1 MYYSSSS
8 SCDDNEKDDR
18 SEDRPSHLH
27 SIDSASYYNDDKE
40 TILHPT
46 TSGPL
51 GTQDICECGAEE
63 IENEDGGPDSPSRS
77 SSNKV
82 KEDDRVVIS
91 TLRLEEKIV
100 SLMNRVWI
108 LETENDVIRSRWK
121 KGDKNGHRSDD
132 IEDLYRN
139 PYDSPT
145 KNGGDTNLSI
155 FSEDNDLTLTRD
167 NHSPRK
173 NMNQEESATSEDP
186 ASLEEQNRSLRADLA
201 ISEEIQERMR
211 GVMVTLENRDKRQSD
226 KVEELSNEL
235 EEAAKKHKEVME
247 SLQKDQQVEEI
258 KRQKLQTD
266 LEEELSRELEE
277 VARKH
282 QQAIGTLQNELE
294 IEKIKRQKLQADF
307 EEETKRIREEYA
319 QNLSV
324 EKECIDGS
332 TGSVAYQ
339 TSSTAK
345 AAELISDLS
354 NELKLTMER
363 ESQLKDELDDFR
375 RERKEDNVAFKAI
388 QKELLVSRDQ
398 HQREK
403 NALLKHNEE
412 LESLNIDLIRKFNT
426 LESQCEEL
434 MAKTN
439 QGKNNQR
446 DMYSNRN
453 SNEKEMRAMEDYLYT
468 LSIKYEESQ
477 KEIASLKT
485 RLALRETTIAELR
498 SKAPPPKR
506 PPVRSKESSRIS
518 QRTRMQIQ
526 HDRISHI
533 VRSNEEDSSIYHDS
547 PSKDSSLHYPSEDDI
562 TSRDE
567 QREDASFAGSSF
579 SFADSSYSR
588 FPNRAEI

>member
-8 SCDDNEKDDR
+8 SSDENEKEYR
-18 SEDRPSHLH
+18 SENQPSHLH
-27 SIDSASYYNDDKE
+27 PIDSAPYYNDGKE
-40 TILHPT
+40 TILHPA
-46 TSGPL
+46 TSGPMD
-51 GTQDICECGAEE
+51 TQGICECGAGGV
-63 IENEDGGPDSPSRS
+63 ENEDRGRDSLSRL
-77 SSNKV
+77 SSNRV
-82 KEDDRVVIS
+82 KEDDRKEIS
-91 TLRLEEKIV
+91 TLLLEEKIV

-121 KGDKNGHRSDD
+121 KGEKDGHRSDD

-145 KNGGDTNLSI
+145 KNSGDTNLSI
-155 FSEDNDLTLTRD
+155 FSEDNDFTLTGD
-167 NHSPRK
+167 NHSPQE
-173 NMNQEESATSEDP
+173 NMNQDETATSEDP
-186 ASLEEQNRSLRADLA
+186 ASLERKNRSLRVDLA

-211 GVMVTLENRDKRQSD
+211 SAMVSLENCDKRRSER
-226 KVEELSNEL
+226 VEELSNEL
-235 EEAAKKHKEVME
+235 EDAAKQHKQATET
-247 SLQKDQQVEEI
+247 LKKDLQVEEI

-266 LEEELSRELEE
+266 LEEELSKELED

-282 QQAIGTLQNELE
+282 KKAMGTLQNELE
-294 IEKIKRQKLQADF
+294 IEKIKRQKLETDF
-307 EEETKRIREEYA
+307 EEETKRIREEHT
-319 QNLSV
+319 QFHDV
-324 EKECIDGS
+324 EEECINGS
-332 TGSVAYQ
+332 TGLDVHQ
-339 TSSTAK
+339 MSSTTK

-363 ESQLKDELDDFR
+363 ESQLKDELDGFR
-375 RERKEDNVAFKAI
+375 RERKEDKIAVKAI
-388 QKELLVSRDQ
+388 QKELLVSGDQ

-412 LESLNIDLIRKFNT
+412 LESLNIDLIRKFNI

-434 MAKTN
+434 MTETN

-446 DMYSNRN
+446 DMYDTRN
-453 SNEKEMRAMEDYLYT
+453 TNEKEMRAMEDYLYS

-485 RLALRETTIAELR
+485 RVALRETTIVELR
-498 SKAPPPKR
+498 SKAPPAKR
-506 PPVRSKESSRIS
+506 PPVRSKASSRIS

-533 VRSNEEDSSIYHDS
+533 VRSNEEDRSIYHDS
-547 PSKDSSLHYPSEDDI
+547 LSKGSSLHYHSDDDF

-567 QREDASFAGSSF
+567 QREDESFAGSSF
-579 SFADSSYSR
+579 SFADSSYSK

>member
-8 SCDDNEKDDR
+8 SSDDNEKDDR
-18 SEDRPSHLH
+18 SKDQPGHLH
-27 SIDSASYYNDDKE
+27 PIDSDPYYNDDKE
-40 TILHPT
+40 TILHPS
-46 TSGPL
+46 TSGQMDTE
-51 GTQDICECGAEE
+51 GICECGAGGV
-63 IENEDGGPDSPSRS
+63 ENVDRGPDSPSRS
-77 SSNKV
+77 SSNRL
-82 KEDDRVVIS
+82 KEDDRVEIS
-91 TLRLEEKIV
+91 TLLLEEKIV

-121 KGDKNGHRSDD
+121 KRDKDGQQSDD

-155 FSEDNDLTLTRD
+155 FPEDNDFTLTGD

-173 NMNQEESATSEDP
+173 NMNQDETATSEDP
-186 ASLEEQNRSLRADLA
+186 PSLEQQNQSLRVDLA

-211 GVMVTLENRDKRQSD
+211 GAMVSLENCDKRRSD
-226 KVEELSNEL
+226 RVEELSNEL
-235 EEAAKKHKEVME
+235 EDAAKQHKQAME
-247 SLQKDQQVEEI
+247 TLQNELQVEEI

-266 LEEELSRELEE
+266 LEEERSQELED

-282 QQAIGTLQNELE
+282 KKAMEALQNELE
-294 IEKIKRQKLQADF
+294 IEKIKRQKLQTDF
-307 EEETKRIREEYA
+307 EEETRRITEENTKFA
-319 QNLSV
+319 GV
-324 EKECIDGS
+324 EKECIDRS
-332 TGSVAYQ
+332 TGLVAYQ

-375 RERKEDNVAFKAI
+375 RERKEDKAI
-388 QKELLVSRDQ
+388 VRAIEKELLVSRDQ

-403 NALLKHNEE
+403 NTLLKHNEE

-434 MAKTN
+434 MTKAD
-439 QGKNNQR
+439 QGNNNQR
-446 DMYSNRN
+446 DTYSNRN
-453 SNEKEMRAMEDYLYT
+453 SNEKEMRAMEDYLYS

-498 SKAPPPKR
+498 SKASPAKR
-506 PPVRSKESSRIS
+506 PPARSKESSRIS

-533 VRSNEEDSSIYHDS
+533 VRSNEEDRSIYHDS
-547 PSKDSSLHYPSEDDI
+547 PSKDSSLHYHSDDDF

-567 QREDASFAGSSF
+567 QREDESFAGSSF